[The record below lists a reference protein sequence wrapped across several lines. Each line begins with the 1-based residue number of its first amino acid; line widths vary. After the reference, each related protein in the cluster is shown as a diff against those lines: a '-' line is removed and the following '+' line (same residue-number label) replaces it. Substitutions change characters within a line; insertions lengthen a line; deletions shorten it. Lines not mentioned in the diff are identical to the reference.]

1 MEVFLSVRV
10 CNNHLNKH
18 SNIESFK
25 TQHFGTRIGVSESLM
40 LDLLTSIRFHGSVAG
55 RYIQFSVRIK
65 QNSEEFYESRD
76 RLAGESQNSDPR
88 LALFFRKTAETD
100 SR

>member
-1 MEVFLSVRV
+1 
-10 CNNHLNKH
+10 
-18 SNIESFK
+18 
-25 TQHFGTRIGVSESLM
+25 M